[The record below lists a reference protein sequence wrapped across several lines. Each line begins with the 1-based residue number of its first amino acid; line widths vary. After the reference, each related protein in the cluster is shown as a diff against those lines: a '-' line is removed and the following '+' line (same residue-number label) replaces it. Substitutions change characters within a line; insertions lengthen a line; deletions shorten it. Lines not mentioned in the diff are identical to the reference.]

1 MARYQD
7 FTPDSMTA
15 QQRTVYDDIVAG
27 PRGRIYGPFLV
38 LMHNPGLASALQK
51 SGAYVRW
58 QSDLDE
64 NFKELAIATIGRY
77 WGAHV
82 EWSVH
87 AKLAVDA
94 GVDPAIIDALEAG
107 TRPVFADAGEA
118 LIHEFCTALLE
129 TKRIGDDLYGRPL
142 ALLGETGLIDF
153 MALFTHYTTISL
165 TLNSFQVP
173 APAGFKAPS
182 FPHGRFPDR

>member
-1 MARYQD
+1 MARYQE
-7 FTPDSMTA
+7 FTPDHMTDH
-15 QQRTVYDDIVAG
+15 QRAVYDDIVSG

-58 QSDLDE
+58 QSSLAE
-64 NFKELAIATIGRY
+64 NLKELAIAIIGRY

-94 GVDPAIIDALEAG
+94 GVD
-107 TRPVFADAGEA
+107 
-118 LIHEFCTALLE
+118 
-129 TKRIGDDLYGRPL
+129 
-142 ALLGETGLIDF
+142 GLIVEGGEGGGAEGGGHEGGGGDGSGGGGEGGGGKGEGG
-153 MALFTHYTTISL
+153 T
-165 TLNSFQVP
+165 
-173 APAGFKAPS
+173 
-182 FPHGRFPDR
+182 